1 MMFIV
6 SQRLIPRMC
15 TRRMCSSHSVIKRE
29 TMFFQPSVQSL
40 LQKLTGMD
48 YDKVF
53 RRRRLGDAPER
64 PVYQFM
70 TEEELREVQDDIHV
84 KATQKLSSPPVMEE
98 RENTSIILE
107 EDDSLVGFDTAKYVF
122 TDITFGVP
130 DRSRM
135 IVVREPTGT
144 LRTSNWEEQ
153 DRINQVYFPKEGRR
167 HYIPAMFDTDNLTKL
182 LGPDKYEYILDRNCL
197 QFEPDHS
204 VYLRTVDA
212 VYNHIVDNGHYDVLH
227 STRHY
232 GPMVFSLCWNK
243 RMDDL
248 LAHLVLR
255 DRLLEAVDTVKL
267 YCEIHKDCKMDN
279 IEELSVEDVIR
290 NFAKEESSKGGKVT
304 MALDRLL
311 ETRRSEEN
319 LKTSHGI
326 GN

>member
-1 MMFIV
+1 MMFSV
-6 SQRLIPRMC
+6 STRLIPRMC
-15 TRRMCSSHSVIKRE
+15 TRLCSTHSLKKDAV
-29 TMFFQPSVQSL
+29 FFQPSVQSL

-70 TEEELREVQDDIHV
+70 TEEELKEAEDEIHI
-84 KATQKLSSPPVMEE
+84 KATQKLASPPVMDE
-98 RENTSIILE
+98 RENSSIILE
-107 EDDSLVGFDTAKYVF
+107 EDDSLVGFDVAKYVF

-135 IVVREPTGT
+135 IVVREPSGT

-153 DRINQVYFPKEGRR
+153 DRINQVYFPREGRR
-167 HYIPAMFDTDNLTKL
+167 HYIPAMFDVDNLANI

-197 QFEPDHS
+197 QFEPDHK

-212 VYNHIVDNGHYDVLH
+212 VYNHIVENGHYDVLL

-232 GPMVFSLCWNK
+232 GPMVFNLCWNK
-243 RMDDL
+243 RIDDL
-248 LAHLVLR
+248 IAHLVIR
-255 DRLLEAVDTVKL
+255 DRLLEAVDSVKL
-267 YCEIHKDCKMDN
+267 YCEIHKDSRIGN
-279 IEELSVEDVIR
+279 IEELSPEDIIK
-290 NFAKEESSKGGKVT
+290 NFAEKESLKGGKVT
-304 MALDRLL
+304 MALERLL
-311 ETRRSEEN
+311 ESRRSEKR
-319 LKTSHGI
+319 LKASHGI